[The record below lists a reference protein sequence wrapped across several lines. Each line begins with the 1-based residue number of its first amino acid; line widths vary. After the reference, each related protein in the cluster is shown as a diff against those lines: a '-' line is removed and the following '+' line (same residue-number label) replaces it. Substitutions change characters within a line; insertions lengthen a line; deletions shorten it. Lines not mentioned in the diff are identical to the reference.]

1 MDPKDFVYLHN
12 HSHYS
17 LLEALPK
24 PKALVARA
32 KTLGMNAVAL
42 TDNGALYGAV
52 EFYKACKEAEIKPIL
67 GADIYVA
74 QHGMT
79 DRRPRLDDR
88 PYRLVLLV
96 ENEEG
101 YRNLCAIV
109 SAAFL
114 EGFYYKPRV
123 DKAFL
128 RLHAQ
133 GLIAL
138 SGSVSG
144 EVAHAILGD
153 EHEKS
158 EMLIRE
164 YQEIFGIDNFFLECI
179 HHPDMPRQVEVNNA
193 FRKLGPK
200 LHVPL
205 VATKNVF
212 YLDPEDREG
221 YEAQLCI
228 QRSRTLEDF
237 RRTSTD
243 DVDLS
248 FGTPDDVL
256 TAFADVPEALIN
268 TRRIADRINFSMELG
283 KNFLP
288 IYPLPEGKT
297 DNDVMRELCII
308 GLKERYADP
317 IPPEVME
324 RFEFEY
330 GTIVKMGFSSYFLI
344 VQDYINWAKNH
355 DVLVGPGRGSAA
367 GSIVAYALRIT
378 DIEPLRY
385 HLLFERFLNP
395 DRVSMPDIDTDF
407 ADRGRGKVLEYVTEK
422 YGADHVAGI
431 VTFGTLM
438 PRAAV
443 RDAARVLGLSFQEA
457 DVIAKVVPPPVQGKH
472 MPLKIAIV
480 ETPDLKQM
488 YNSNSMAR
496 RVIDL
501 AMKIEGNPRHASQ
514 HACGIVIGDK
524 PLVARVPLQQGQK
537 EDMALITQY
546 SLNSAEAVG
555 LVKMDFLGLSNLTVI
570 EDALDIIR
578 AVHGVVVD
586 LDNAPL
592 DDAITFELLGRGDTT
607 GVFQLESD
615 GMKRYIKELKPSAFE
630 DIIAMVSLYRPGPMQ
645 FIESFIRRKHGVE
658 KVVYEH
664 PLMENAFRE
673 TYGIPVYQEQVMQ
686 VAKDMAGFT
695 GGEADTLRK
704 AMGKKIAELMA
715 KMKVKFIEGSV
726 KNDVKE
732 AVAEAVFQKLE
743 DFAAYG
749 FNKSHAACYA
759 MIAYRTAYLKAHYPA
774 EFMAAL
780 MNSDSGVIDRITIE
794 VEECQRMG
802 LTVMPPDINESF
814 AGFAVVKD
822 TRNIRW
828 GLSAIKNVGA
838 EIAEEIVRERK
849 KNGIFVDLAD
859 FLARIKSHAFNK
871 KTLEAL
877 VKTGAL
883 DRFEDRAKLVGN
895 IEVLVLYNKHVQH
908 EIARNQTSL
917 FDIGPAIVQ
926 ERVELRT
933 TDAVPASLLMTWE
946 KELLGLYV
954 SSHPAKLFYEQF
966 APFVT
971 ESSAISALADGDV
984 VKIAG
989 VISMTKQIF
998 TKKKNEP
1005 MAFVRVEDPSGS
1017 IECVVFPKIFTQV
1030 RMKLNPE
1037 TMVIMMGKVSQRKR
1051 EESESVEYSLLV
1063 DDMMM
1068 FVEQEIPAMTAMLAR
1083 GGWGDGEGV
1092 VSSGVGDRGEGVGS
1106 GQLGKDKKNE
1116 GLSIVVPVNPT
1127 HDMITKLRDIF
1138 RAYPGRAPVFLLV
1151 GTEGAFRRVT
1161 TEYSVDLSRDVVRLV
1176 SAVVGEENIRL

>member
-1 MDPKDFVYLHN
+1 MDSKDFVYLHV

-32 KTLGMNAVAL
+32 KSLGMTALAL
-42 TDNGALYGAV
+42 TDNGNLYGAV
-52 EFYKACKEAEIKPIL
+52 EFYKACKDAEIKPII

-88 PYRLVLLV
+88 PYRLVLIV

-101 YRNLCAIV
+101 YRNLLAIV

-128 RLHAQ
+128 RAHSK

-144 EVAHAILGD
+144 EIAHAYLGG
-153 EHEKS
+153 EHEKA
-158 EMLIRE
+158 ETLIRE
-164 YQEIFGIDNFFLECI
+164 YQDIFGAENFFLELI
-179 HHPDMPRQVEVNNA
+179 HHPDMPRQVDINDA
-193 FRKLGPK
+193 FRALSKKLD
-200 LHVPL
+200 VPL
-205 VATKNVF
+205 IATKNVF
-212 YLDPEDREG
+212 YLNPDDREG

-248 FGTPDDVL
+248 FGTPEEIMA
-256 TAFADVPEALIN
+256 AFADVPEALEN
-268 TRRIADRINFSMELG
+268 TRRVADRVSYTMELG

-297 DNDVMRELCII
+297 DNDVMRELCIQ
-308 GLKERYADP
+308 GLKDRYADP
-317 IPPEVME
+317 IPPNVME

-330 GTIVKMGFSSYFLI
+330 ATIVKMGFSSYFLI
-344 VQDYINWAKNH
+344 VQDYITWAKDNG
-355 DVLVGPGRGSAA
+355 VLVGPGRGSAA

-385 HLLFERFLNP
+385 NLLFERFLNP

-407 ADRGRGKVLEYVTEK
+407 ADRGRGKVLEYVTQR

-457 DVIAKVVPPPVQGKH
+457 DVIAKVVPPPIQGKH
-472 MPLKIAIV
+472 TPLKVAIV
-480 ETPDLKQM
+480 EAPDLQQM
-488 YNSNSMAR
+488 YNGNPMAR

-514 HACGIVIGDK
+514 HACGIVIGDR
-524 PLVARVPLQQGQK
+524 PLVQRVPLQQGQK

-578 AVHGVVVD
+578 AVHGVAVD

-592 DDAITFELLGRGDTT
+592 DDAMTFALLGRGDTT

-615 GMKRYIKELKPSAFE
+615 GMKRYIKELQPSAFE

-645 FIESFIRRKHGVE
+645 FIESFIRRKHGTE

-664 PLMENAFRE
+664 PLMENSFRE

-704 AMGKKIAELMA
+704 AMGKKIAELME
-715 KMKVKFIEGSV
+715 KMKVKFIDGSV
-726 KNDVKE
+726 KNGVRPDI
-732 AVAEAVFQKLE
+732 AAAVFQKLE

-759 MIAYRTAYLKAHYPA
+759 MIAYRTAYLKAHYPG

-780 MNSDSGVIDRITIE
+780 MNSDSGIIDRITIE
-794 VEECQRMG
+794 VEECRRMG
-802 LTVMPPDINESF
+802 LTVLAPDINESF

-822 TRNIRW
+822 TKNVRW
-828 GLSAIKNVGA
+828 GLSAIKNVGQ
-838 EIAEEIVRERK
+838 EVAEEIVRERK
-849 KNGIFVDLAD
+849 RGGPYKDLAD
-859 FLARIKSHAFNK
+859 VLSRVKTSAFNR

-877 VKTGAL
+877 TKAGAL
-883 DRFEDRAKLVGN
+883 DRFGDRSQLVGN
-895 IEVLVLYNKHVQH
+895 LDTLVLYNKHVQH
-908 EIARNQTSL
+908 ELARNQTSL
-917 FDIGPAIVQ
+917 FDVGPAIV
-926 ERVELRT
+926 EHKIEFRT
-933 TDAVPASLLMTWE
+933 VPQIPTGMLLTWE

-954 SSHPAKLFYEQF
+954 SSHPASLFYDQF
-966 APFVT
+966 APYIVKA
-971 ESSAISALADGDV
+971 SAIPGYDDGAM

-989 VISMTKQIF
+989 VASNIKQIF

-1005 MAFVRVEDPSGS
+1005 MAFVRIEDPSGS
-1017 IECVVFPKIFTQV
+1017 IESVVFPKTYV
-1030 RMKLNPE
+1030 TTRAVLNPE
-1037 TMVIMMGKVSQRKR
+1037 AMLLIMGKVSHRKR
-1051 EESESVEYSLLV
+1051 EESETVEYSVLV
-1063 DDMMM
+1063 DGVIA
-1068 FVEQEIPAMTAMLAR
+1068 FTEPEIPTLTSMLAR
-1083 GGWGDGEGV
+1083 GGWTDANTSEVPMMMEAPAPV
-1092 VSSGVGDRGEGVGS
+1092 VAPAGS
-1106 GQLGKDKKNE
+1106 LTE
-1116 GLSIVVPVNPT
+1116 GLSITVPQNPT
-1127 HDMITKLRDIF
+1127 HDMIARLREIF
-1138 RAYPGRAPVFLLV
+1138 RTHPGRARVFLLV
-1151 GTEGAFRRVT
+1151 ESGGEMRKVS
-1161 TEYSVDLSRDVVRLV
+1161 TEYSVDLSSDVVKKV
-1176 SAVVGEENIRL
+1176 GEVVGEENVKV

>member
-1 MDPKDFVYLHN
+1 MELNDFVYLHN

-32 KTLGMNAVAL
+32 KSLGMNAIAL

-52 EFYKACKEAEIKPIL
+52 EFFKACKDAEMKGII

-74 QHGMT
+74 QHGMA
-79 DRRPRLDDR
+79 DRRPRIDDR

-109 SAAFL
+109 SAAHL

-128 RLHAQ
+128 RAHSK

-144 EVAHAILGD
+144 EIAHAFLGD
-153 EHEKS
+153 EHEKAES
-158 EMLIRE
+158 LIRE
-164 YQEIFGIDNFFLECI
+164 YQDIFGVENFFLEVI
-179 HHPDMPRQVEVNNA
+179 HHPDMPRQVDVNNA
-193 FRKLGPK
+193 FRAFHKK
-200 LHVPL
+200 MNVRL

-212 YLDPEDREG
+212 YLDSDDREG

-228 QRSRTLEDF
+228 QRGRTLEEY
-237 RRTSTD
+237 RRTSTED
-243 DVDLS
+243 IDLS
-248 FGTPDDVL
+248 FGDPKEIFAACDDI
-256 TAFADVPEALIN
+256 PEALEN
-268 TRRIADRINFSMELG
+268 TRKIADRISFVMELG
-283 KNFLP
+283 NNFLP
-288 IYPLPEGKT
+288 IFPLPEGKT
-297 DNDVMRELCII
+297 DAEVLRDLCIE

-317 IPPEVME
+317 IPENVME
-324 RFEFEY
+324 RFEYEY
-330 GTIVKMGFSSYFLI
+330 GVIIKMGFPSYFLI
-344 VQDYINWAKNH
+344 VQDYIVWAKNNG
-355 DVLVGPGRGSAA
+355 VLVGPGRGSAA
-367 GSIVAYALRIT
+367 GSIVAFALRIT

-385 HLLFERFLNP
+385 GLLFERFLNP
-395 DRVSMPDIDTDF
+395 DRVSLPDIDTDF
-407 ADRGRGKVLEYVTEK
+407 ADRGRGKVLEYITRK

-431 VTFGTLM
+431 ITFGTLM
-438 PRAAV
+438 PRAAI

-457 DVIAKVVPPPVQGKH
+457 DLIAKVVPPPVQGKH
-472 MPLKIAIV
+472 TPLKIAIV
-480 ETPDLKQM
+480 ESPDLSAM
-488 YNSNSMAR
+488 YNGNPMAR
-496 RVIDL
+496 RVVDL
-501 AMKIEGNPRHASQ
+501 AMKLEGNPRHASQ
-514 HACGIVIGDK
+514 HACGIVIGDR
-524 PLVARVPLQQGQK
+524 PLVLRVPLQRGQH
-537 EDMALITQY
+537 EDMALVTQY
-546 SLNSAEAVG
+546 SLNSAEAAG

-570 EDALDIIR
+570 EDALEIIE
-578 AVHGVVVD
+578 AVHKVRVD

-592 DDAITFELLGRGDTT
+592 DDVKTFDLLGRGETT

-615 GMKRYIKELKPSAFE
+615 GMKRYIKELKPTAFE

-645 FIESFIRRKHGVE
+645 FIESFIRRKHGSE

-726 KNDVKE
+726 RNGVKE
-732 AVAEAVFQKLE
+732 AVATVVFQKLE

-780 MNSDSGVIDRITIE
+780 MNSDSGNIDRITIE

-802 LTVMPPDINESF
+802 LNVLAPDVNESF

-822 TRNIRW
+822 TNNVRW

-849 KNGIFVDLAD
+849 KGGAFADLAD
-859 FLARIKSHAFNK
+859 VLGRVHSNAFTK

-877 VKTGAL
+877 VKSGGF
-883 DRFEDRAKLVGN
+883 DRFGDRSQLVGN
-895 IEVLVLYNKHVQH
+895 LETLVLYNKHVQY
-908 EIARNQTSL
+908 EQARNQTSL
-917 FDIGPAIVQ
+917 FGLGTAIVEQ
-926 ERVELRT
+926 KVELRQV
-933 TDAVPASLLMTWE
+933 DQIPSSLLMTWE

-954 SSHPAKLFYEQF
+954 SSHPAKLFYDHF
-966 APFVT
+966 SPYVSKA
-971 ESSAISALADGDV
+971 SAIPGFDDGAM
-984 VKIAG
+984 VKVAG
-989 VISMTKQIF
+989 VISLVKQIF

-1005 MAFVRVEDPSGS
+1005 MAFVRLEDPSGS
-1017 IECVVFPKIFTQV
+1017 VECVVFPKLFAQIRT
-1030 RMKLNPE
+1030 KLNPDA
-1037 TMVIMMGKVSQRKR
+1037 MVIITGKVSERKR
-1051 EESESVEYSLLV
+1051 EESENVEHSVLV
-1063 DDMMM
+1063 DGMIG
-1068 FVEQEIPAMTAMLAR
+1068 FVETDIPAMTDMLRSGA
-1083 GGWGDGEGV
+1083 WSDGSNGAESASYGSQRTEV
-1092 VSSGVGDRGEGVGS
+1092 ISIAPVGAS
-1106 GQLGKDKKNE
+1106 Q
-1116 GLSIVVPVNPT
+1116 GLSIVVPQNPT
-1127 HDMITKLRDIF
+1127 HDMISKLRDIF
-1138 RAYPGRAPVFLLV
+1138 RANPGRAPVFLLV
-1151 GTEGAFRRVT
+1151 ESKEQTRKVT
-1161 TEYSVDLSRDVVRLV
+1161 TEYSIDLSR
-1176 SAVVGEENIRL
+1176 AVVDAVGEVVGRENVKV